1 VHDGPGLPG
10 ASGQVGIGS
19 RFFCQCSELTE
30 EVTDEA
36 GQVRRGAVEVTS
48 SLCSIGFWL
57 SGILCVLQFCF
68 KERRCGE
75 KWLRL
80 TLIPSRFDNV
90 ADNFTE

>member
-1 VHDGPGLPG
+1 MMDRVYPERAARS
-10 ASGQVGIGS
+10 ASAVV
-19 RFFCQCSELTE
+19 FFCQCSELTE

-68 KERRCGE
+68 HREGE
-75 KWLRL
+75 EVR
-80 TLIPSRFDNV
+80 
-90 ADNFTE
+90 